1 MVARRLEPFG
11 TSIFSSITA
20 LAQQQGAINLAQ
32 GFPDF
37 EGEPWMLEGAVAALR
52 SGENQYVR
60 SQGHPRLVRAV
71 ADRVGR
77 DHGLAIDPLTQ
88 VAVTCGATE
97 GLAAASL
104 GLLEPGDEVLVLE
117 PCYDSYAPV
126 LAMAGALPRCVP
138 LRFPDFRLEP
148 EALRAALTPRCRA
161 LLLNSPHNPTGR
173 VLDEAELELLA
184 GVCRERDL
192 IAITD
197 EVYEHLCYGSAR
209 HRPLATLPGMAERT
223 LTLSSAG
230 KTLAF
235 TGWKVGWAWGP
246 APLVAGLQAA
256 HQFLT
261 FCAAAPLQV
270 AVALALEGLDEARL
284 AALRAAYETR
294 RQLLCQGLTDL
305 GWQVAWPEGSYFC
318 MAGYERWT
326 ADDDHSVV
334 ELLIRRLGVAAIP
347 PSVFYPQHPE
357 WGRGRLRFAFC
368 KRVETLRAALER
380 LGAAER
386 ELGWAP

>member
-1 MVARRLEPFG
+1 MVAARLAPFG
-11 TSIFSSITA
+11 TSIFSRITA
-20 LAQQQGAINLAQ
+20 LALEHGAINLAQ

-37 EGEPWMLEGAVAALR
+37 EGEPWMIEGAVAALR
-52 SGENQYVR
+52 SGQNQYAR

-71 ADRVGR
+71 ADFVARQY
-77 DHGLAIDPLTQ
+77 GLSLDPMSQ

-97 GLAAASL
+97 GLAAAFL

-117 PCYDSYAPV
+117 PCYDSYATC
-126 LAMAGALPRCVP
+126 LSLAGALPRCVP

-148 EALRAALTPRCRA
+148 EVLQAALSPRTRA

-173 VLDEAELELLA
+173 VMAEADLQVLA
-184 GVCRERDL
+184 AVCIERDL

-197 EVYEHLCYGSAR
+197 EVYEQLCYGGAR
-209 HRPLATLPGMAERT
+209 HRPLACLPGMAERT

-235 TGWKVGWAWGP
+235 TGWKVGWAYGP
-246 APLVAGLQAA
+246 AALIAGLQAA

-270 AVALALEGLDEARL
+270 AVAAALEGLDAGRL
-284 AALRAAYETR
+284 ADLRQAYEGR
-294 RQLLCQGLTDL
+294 RRLLCQGLADL
-305 GWQVAWPEGSYFC
+305 GWQVAWPEGSTFC
-318 MAGYERWT
+318 LADYRRWT
-326 ADDDHSVV
+326 TAPDQEVA

-347 PSVFYPQHPE
+347 PSAFYPQHPE
-357 WGRGRLRFAFC
+357 LGAGLLRFAFC
-368 KRVETLRAALER
+368 KRRETLDAALGR
-380 LGAAER
+380 LARAEA